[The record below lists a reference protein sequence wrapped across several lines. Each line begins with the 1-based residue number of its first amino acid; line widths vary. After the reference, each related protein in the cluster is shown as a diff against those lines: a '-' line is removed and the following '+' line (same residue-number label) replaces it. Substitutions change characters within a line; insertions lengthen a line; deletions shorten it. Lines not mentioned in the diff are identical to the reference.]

1 VTRSHSVLVRMRSTY
16 KDLDRTSERGG
27 QFERPVCRWKATIKT
42 DFIEI
47 IWECLDWVCLAQDTE
62 P

>member
-1 VTRSHSVLVRMRSTY
+1 MRITY
-16 KDLDRTSERGG
+16 KNLDRTSERGG
-27 QFERPVCRWKATIKT
+27 QLEGPVCRWKDTIKT

-47 IWECLDWVCLAQDTE
+47 ILEGLTWVCLAQDAE